1 MSSPPPK
8 SSNQRT
14 VNTDSDLWV
23 GHISKKQLQ
32 ALTDGLEVG
41 EHSDDIEIRAPF
53 TGELLG
59 SVPAY
64 RDEDLD
70 PVVFKARKAQQN
82 WSKTSFRKRKK
93 ILLNLHDLI
102 LGRQEEMLDLMQ
114 IESGKA
120 RQDALEEILDVAI
133 NCRYYAWHGP
143 SILKT
148 RRRKGALPLLTSTRV
163 RHHPV
168 GLVGLITPWNYPLTL
183 AVSDAVPALMAGN
196 AVILKPAEQTPF
208 TALWAAQ
215 LFREAG
221 LPEGLF
227 QVITGKG
234 PVTGAAL
241 IDRVDFIGF
250 TGSTA
255 TGIKVAQHAG
265 QKLIK
270 SSMEL
275 GGKNPMIILD
285 DADLETAINSAL
297 SGSFTNAGQLC
308 ISFERLFVQS
318 GIYNAF
324 IERFIQ
330 ATEQVNL
337 GTALNYDIDM
347 GSLISEEQLNKVKQ
361 HVDDARQKGAT
372 ILTGGKPRSDIGP
385 YFYAPTIISEVTDDM
400 ALCCEET
407 FGPVVSLHPFNTI
420 DEAIQAANATKYGLN
435 ASVITKDKKRGIA
448 IARQLHCGTVNINDA
463 YAATWASIDAPMGG
477 MKKSGMGRRHGP
489 EGILKYT
496 EAQTI
501 TVQKAFP
508 IGPKSW
514 LPPRSFARI
523 FTRMLKLI
531 KNLPGLR

>member
-1 MSSPPPK
+1 MRSQPSIP
-8 SSNQRT
+8 SNQPT
-14 VNTDSDLWV
+14 MKSVSDLWK
-23 GHISKKQLQ
+23 GHVSKEQLH
-32 ALTDGLEVG
+32 ALSDTLEVK
-41 EHSDDIEIRAPF
+41 EYSDEIEVRAPF

-59 SVPAY
+59 SVPTYVA
-64 RDEDLD
+64 EDLD
-70 PVVFKARKAQQN
+70 PVVRRARKAQRD
-82 WSKTSFRKRKK
+82 WSKTTFRKRRK
-93 ILLNLHDLI
+93 ILLTLHDLV
-102 LGRQEEMLDLMQ
+102 LDRQEEMLDLMQ

-120 RQDALEEILDVAI
+120 RRHALEEILDVAI

-143 SILKT
+143 SILKA

-183 AVSDAVPALMAGN
+183 AISDAVPALMAGN

-208 TALWAAQ
+208 TALWAVQ
-215 LFREAG
+215 LLREAG

-227 QVITGKG
+227 QVVTGKG

-265 QKLIK
+265 NKLIK

-285 DADLETAINSAL
+285 DANLDTAIEL
-297 SGSFTNAGQLC
+297 SLTGCFTNAGQLC
-308 ISFERLFVQS
+308 ISFERLLVQS
-318 GIYNAF
+318 GIYDTF
-324 IERFIQ
+324 MERFIH
-330 ATEQVNL
+330 ATEKLTL

-347 GSLISEEQLNKVKQ
+347 GSLISEEQLNKVNQ
-361 HVDDARQKGAT
+361 HVEDARLKGAN
-372 ILTGGKPRSDIGP
+372 ILTGGKPRPGIGP

-400 ALCCEET
+400 ELCCEET
-407 FGPVVSLHPFNTI
+407 FGPVVSVDSFNAI
-420 DEAIQAANATKYGLN
+420 DDAIKAANATKYGLN
-435 ASVITKDKKRGIA
+435 ASVITQNKKQGMA
-448 IARQLHCGTVNINDA
+448 IANRLHCGTVNINDA
-463 YAATWASIDAPMGG
+463 YAATWASVDAPMGG
-477 MKKSGMGRRHGP
+477 MKKSGMGRRHGS

-501 TVQKAFP
+501 AVQKGFP